1 MRRAILVTLAA
12 GALTALLA
20 AQALAAPAVRKGGTL
35 RAMFATDVDFI
46 DPSLAYYAHSWEIMG
61 ATGANLLRFADA
73 EGSAG
78 SRLVPE
84 VAAGFPRVSANGRT
98 YTFTLRRGFRFS
110 NGRPVTAQAFA
121 WSIDRALS
129 SQQQSPAGPF
139 VADIVGA
146 QAVLD
151 GKARHASGVVVT
163 NGGYGLRI
171 TLAKAAPDILTRLA
185 MPFFQAIPTSVGIEP
200 QGAKAPLVSAGP
212 YYVATWTPNTRL
224 VLKRNPYYKRSLN
237 KWATRPANI
246 DEFQFDA
253 NVALPA
259 QVLRIKAGQSDYGA
273 EGVDPGAHADL
284 ARQYGVNK
292 GQYQVRPVP
301 VTYFISMNTTRGL
314 FRDAN
319 VRKAVNLAL
328 DRQAILAQRGY
339 LAGKRAD
346 QILPPGIP
354 GYRDFQAWPLRYSEA
369 NLNKAKQLM
378 RGRTTDA
385 LMLAGN
391 RGASLTIPQIVK
403 FNLAK
408 IGINMDTRHLAS
420 GPLSSTA
427 GRRGEPFE
435 FYLGGWQADYP
446 DPSNFLDVLL
456 NGNNIHEANNNNRA
470 YFNVPAIN
478 RRLEQAATLSGAKRY
493 NTYAQL
499 DKDITTRY
507 APWAAL
513 SIANNRDFVSA
524 RVGCYQYHP
533 TYSFN
538 LVTACLKR

>member
-20 AQALAAPAVRKGGTL
+20 AQATAAQAPRKGGTL
-35 RAMFATDVDFI
+35 KAMFATDVDFI

-61 ATGANLLRFADA
+61 ATGANLLRFVDA

-78 SRLVPE
+78 SRIVPE
-84 VAAGFPRVSANGRT
+84 VAAAFPRVSANGRT

-110 NGRPVTAQAFA
+110 NGKAVTAQNFA
-121 WSIDRALS
+121 YAIDRALNT
-129 SQQQSPAGPF
+129 QQQSPAGPF
-139 VADIVGA
+139 MADIVGA

-171 TLAKAAPDILTRLA
+171 TLSRGAPDILTRLA
-185 MPFFQAIPTSVGIEP
+185 MPFFQAIDTAVGIQP
-200 QGAKAPLVSAGP
+200 QGAKAPLHSAGP
-212 YYVATWTPNTRL
+212 YYVSAWTPNTRL
-224 VLKRNPYYKRSLN
+224 ILKRNPYYKRN
-237 KWATRPANI
+237 KFATRAANI
-246 DEFQFDA
+246 DSFEFDA
-253 NVALPA
+253 NIALPA
-259 QVLRIKAGQSDYGA
+259 QVLRIRAGQSDYGA
-273 EGVDPGAHADL
+273 EGVDPAAHADL
-284 ARQYGVNK
+284 ARQFGVNRR
-292 GQYQVRPVP
+292 QYQVRQIP

-314 FRDAN
+314 FRDPN
-319 VRKAVNLAL
+319 VRKAVNLAI
-328 DRQAILAQRGY
+328 DRQAILVQRGY

-354 GYRDFQAWPLRYSEA
+354 GFRDFQAWPLRFTEA
-369 NLNKAKQLM
+369 NLNRAKQLM

-408 IGINMDTRHLAS
+408 IGINMDTRHLAT
-420 GPLSSTA
+420 GPLSATA

-446 DPSNFLDVLL
+446 DPNNFLDVLL

-470 YFNVPAIN
+470 YFNVPAVN
-478 RRLEQAATLSGAKRY
+478 RRLEAASQLSGAKRY
-493 NTYAQL
+493 DAYAKL
-499 DKDITTRY
+499 DRDITTQH
-507 APWAAL
+507 APWASL
-513 SIANNRDFVSA
+513 SYANNRDFLSA
-524 RVGCYQYHP
+524 RVGCYSYHP

-538 LVTACLKR
+538 LVTACLTR

>member
-20 AQALAAPAVRKGGTL
+20 AQATAAQAPRKGGTL
-35 RAMFATDVDFI
+35 KAMFATDVDFI

-61 ATGANLLRFADA
+61 ATGANLLRFVDA

-78 SRLVPE
+78 SRIVPE
-84 VAAGFPRVSANGRT
+84 VAAAFPRVSANGRT

-110 NGRPVTAQAFA
+110 NGKAVTAQNFA
-121 WSIDRALS
+121 YAIDRALNT
-129 SQQQSPAGPF
+129 QQQSPAGPF
-139 VADIVGA
+139 MADIVGA

-171 TLAKAAPDILTRLA
+171 TLSRGAPDILTRLA
-185 MPFFQAIPTSVGIEP
+185 MPFFQAIDTAVGIQP
-200 QGAKAPLVSAGP
+200 QGAKAPLHSAGP
-212 YYVATWTPNTRL
+212 YYVSAWTPNTRL
-224 VLKRNPYYKRSLN
+224 ILKRNPYYKRN
-237 KWATRPANI
+237 KFATRAANI
-246 DEFQFDA
+246 DSFEFDA
-253 NVALPA
+253 NIALPA
-259 QVLRIKAGQSDYGA
+259 QVLRIRAGQSDYGA
-273 EGVDPGAHADL
+273 EGVDPAAHADL
-284 ARQYGVNK
+284 ARQFGVNRR
-292 GQYQVRPVP
+292 QYQVRQIP

-314 FRDAN
+314 FRDPN
-319 VRKAVNLAL
+319 VRKAVNLAI
-328 DRQAILAQRGY
+328 DRQAILVQRGY

-354 GYRDFQAWPLRYSEA
+354 GFRDFQAWPLRFTEA
-369 NLNKAKQLM
+369 NLNRAKQLM

-408 IGINMDTRHLAS
+408 IGINMDTRHLAT
-420 GPLSSTA
+420 GPLSATA

-446 DPSNFLDVLL
+446 DPTTSWTCSSTGTTSTRRTTTTGRTSTSRRSTAGSRLPRSS
-456 NGNNIHEANNNNRA
+456 RA
-470 YFNVPAIN
+470 PSGTTRTRSSTATS
-478 RRLEQAATLSGAKRY
+478 RRSTRRGPRSRTRTTATSSRPGSGATR
-493 NTYAQL
+493 
-499 DKDITTRY
+499 TTRRTR
-507 APWAAL
+507 
-513 SIANNRDFVSA
+513 STS
-524 RVGCYQYHP
+524 
-533 TYSFN
+533 
-538 LVTACLKR
+538 

>member
-1 MRRAILVTLAA
+1 MRRAILVTLAV

-20 AQALAAPAVRKGGTL
+20 AQATAAQAPRKGGTFKG
-35 RAMFATDVDFI
+35 MFATDVDFI

-61 ATGANLLRFADA
+61 AIGANLLRFADA

-78 SRLVPE
+78 SRIVPE
-84 VAAGFPRVSANGRT
+84 VAASFPRVSANGRT
-98 YTFTLRRGFRFS
+98 YTFALRRGFRFS
-110 NGRPVTAQAFA
+110 NGKAVTAQNFA
-121 WSIDRALS
+121 YAIDRALNT
-129 SQQQSPAGPF
+129 QQQSPAGPF
-139 VADIVGA
+139 MADIVGA

-171 TLAKAAPDILTRLA
+171 TLARAAPDILTRLA
-185 MPFFQAIPTSVGIEP
+185 MPFFQAIDTSLGIQP
-200 QGAKAPLVSAGP
+200 QGAKAPMASAGP
-212 YYVATWTPNTRL
+212 YYVSSWQPNARL
-224 VLKRNPYYKRSLN
+224 ILKRNPYYKQNRFA
-237 KWATRPANI
+237 KRAANI
-246 DEFQFDA
+246 DSFEFDA
-253 NVALPA
+253 NIALPA
-259 QVLRIKAGQSDYGA
+259 QVLRIRAGQSDYGA
-273 EGVDPGAHADL
+273 EGVDPAAHADL
-284 ARQYGVNK
+284 ARQFGVNRR
-292 GQYQVRPVP
+292 QYQVRQIP

-314 FRDAN
+314 FRDPN
-319 VRKAVNLAL
+319 VRKAVNLAI
-328 DRQAILAQRGY
+328 DRQAILVQRGY

-354 GYRDFQAWPLRYSEA
+354 GYRDFQAWPLKYSEA
-369 NLNKAKQLM
+369 NLNRAKQLM

-408 IGINMDTRHLAS
+408 IGINMDTRHLAT
-420 GPLSSTA
+420 GPLSATA

-446 DPSNFLDVLL
+446 DPNNFLDVLL

-478 RRLEQAATLSGAKRY
+478 RRLEAASQLSGAKRY
-493 NTYAQL
+493 DTYAKL
-499 DKDITTRY
+499 DKDITTQH
-507 APWAAL
+507 APWASL
-513 SIANNRDFVSA
+513 SYANNRDFVSA
-524 RVGCYQYHP
+524 RVGCYSYHP

-538 LVTACLKR
+538 LVTACLTR

>member
-1 MRRAILVTLAA
+1 
-12 GALTALLA
+12 
-20 AQALAAPAVRKGGTL
+20 
-35 RAMFATDVDFI
+35 MFATDVDFI

-61 ATGANLLRFADA
+61 AIGANLLRFADA

-78 SRLVPE
+78 SRIVPE
-84 VAAGFPRVSANGRT
+84 VAASFPRVSANGRT

-110 NGRPVTAQAFA
+110 NGKAVTAQNFA
-121 WSIDRALS
+121 YAIDRALNT
-129 SQQQSPAGPF
+129 QQQSPAGPF
-139 VADIVGA
+139 MADIVGA

-171 TLAKAAPDILTRLA
+171 TLARAAPDILTRLA
-185 MPFFQAIPTSVGIEP
+185 MPFFQAIDTSLGIQP
-200 QGAKAPLVSAGP
+200 QGAKAPMASAGP
-212 YYVATWTPNTRL
+212 YYVSSWQPNTRL
-224 VLKRNPYYKRSLN
+224 ILKRNPYYKRN
-237 KWATRPANI
+237 RFAQRAANI
-246 DEFQFDA
+246 DSFEFDA
-253 NVALPA
+253 NIALPA
-259 QVLRIKAGQSDYGA
+259 QVLRIRAGQSDYGA
-273 EGVDPGAHADL
+273 EGVDPAAHADL
-284 ARQYGVNK
+284 ARQFGVNRR
-292 GQYQVRPVP
+292 QYQVRQIP

-314 FRDAN
+314 FRDPN
-319 VRKAVNLAL
+319 VRKAVNLAI
-328 DRQAILAQRGY
+328 DRQAILVQRGY

-354 GYRDFQAWPLRYSEA
+354 GYRDFQAWPLKYSEA
-369 NLNKAKQLM
+369 NLNRAKQLM

-408 IGINMDTRHLAS
+408 IGINMDTRHLAT
-420 GPLSSTA
+420 GPLSATA

-446 DPSNFLDVLL
+446 DPNNFLDVLL

-478 RRLEQAATLSGAKRY
+478 RRLEAASQLSGAQRY
-493 NTYAQL
+493 DTYAKL
-499 DKDITTRY
+499 DKDITTQH
-507 APWAAL
+507 APWASL
-513 SIANNRDFVSA
+513 SYANNRDFVSA
-524 RVGCYQYHP
+524 RVGCYSYHP

-538 LVTACLKR
+538 LVTACLTR

>member
-1 MRRAILVTLAA
+1 MRRAILGTLAA
-12 GALTALLA
+12 GALAALLA
-20 AQALAAPAVRKGGTL
+20 AQALAAPAVRQGGTL

-84 VAAGFPRVSANGRT
+84 VAAGFPRVSPNGRT

-110 NGRPVTAQAFA
+110 NGRPVTAQAFSWA
-121 WSIDRALS
+121 IDRALNN
-129 SQQQSPAGPF
+129 QQQSPAGPF

-151 GKARHASGVVVT
+151 GRARHASGVVVT

-171 TLAKAAPDILTRLA
+171 TLTKAAPDILTRLA
-185 MPFFQAIPTSVGIEP
+185 MPFFQAIPTSVGIQP
-200 QGAKAPLVSAGP
+200 QGAKAPLHSAGP
-212 YYVATWTPNTRL
+212 YYVASWQPNARL
-224 VLKRNPYYKRSLN
+224 VLKRNPYYKRN
-237 KWATRPANI
+237 KFATRAANI
-246 DEFQFDA
+246 NEFVFDA

-259 QVLRIKAGQSDYGA
+259 QVLRIRAGQSDYGA

-284 ARQYGVNK
+284 ARQYGVNRA
-292 GQYQVRPVP
+292 QYQVRPVP
-301 VTYFISMNTTRGL
+301 VTYYISINTTRGL
-314 FRDAN
+314 FRDVN
-319 VRKAVNLAL
+319 VRKAVNLAI

-354 GYRDFQAWPLRYSEA
+354 GFRDFQAWPLRFSEQ
-369 NLNKAKQLM
+369 NLARARQLM
-378 RGRTTDA
+378 RGRTTNA

-408 IGINMDTRHLAS
+408 IGIDMETRHLAT
-420 GPLSSTA
+420 GPLSATA

-478 RRLEQAATLSGAKRY
+478 RRLERAASISGARRY
-493 NTYAQL
+493 QTYAQL
-499 DKDITTRY
+499 DQDITTKY
-507 APWAAL
+507 APWASL
-513 SIANNRDFVSA
+513 SYANNRDFVSA

-538 LVTACLKR
+538 LVTACLR